1 MRSFLRLQATCC
13 TTPNDVSPREDS
25 QPRPRSVVRNKWAW
39 FLLCIALSAVACGL
53 PGQSSQSSPTVASSP
68 PPDAVTRAYA
78 HTYHD
83 KYVTA
88 RGDGYNYCVVELD
101 LPNCRARGIAMIAV
115 WESFLKDLNSMPPA
129 PKVAADVRTIRNQLP
144 KGVDDLSAMVAAAGA
159 QDKTATLKA
168 ADAYISDM
176 VPTVTNALG
185 DIYAPWR
192 YE

>member
-1 MRSFLRLQATCC
+1 
-13 TTPNDVSPREDS
+13 
-25 QPRPRSVVRNKWAW
+25 
-39 FLLCIALSAVACGL
+39 
-53 PGQSSQSSPTVASSP
+53 
-68 PPDAVTRAYA
+68 
-78 HTYHD
+78 
-83 KYVTA
+83 
-88 RGDGYNYCVVELD
+88 
-101 LPNCRARGIAMIAV
+101 MIAV